1 MTIDGVPGRMH
12 SKRGIDRLP
21 EPLRR
26 CVDQTIAAEA
36 LEGWHPTADHV
47 DALVA
52 LVDDDITF
60 GDYLAQ
66 YRTRYPPE
74 PTRQTTT
81 RMFHRRRTYL
91 IPGTTLLHN
100 NFGADSHGML
110 ADLEFVSTAGRI
122 AGWHRR
128 LADGDVGADDLNFR
142 AIHQELFSD
151 VYAWAGN
158 YRVTEL
164 RRGEDVFAWQSSVH
178 RMTAR
183 IEEAT
188 RAVVG
193 GYSERAAD
201 ALAYQFARLYAE
213 FNHIHPFREGN
224 GRTGTM
230 MLHIVA
236 TLCGRRLDLSTFS
249 RDEWYAASCDSMPFR
264 RDCRANHRPFLPL
277 FVRATS

>member
-52 LVDDDITF
+52 LVDDDVTF

-81 RMFHRRRTYL
+81 RMLHRRRTYL
-91 IPGTTLLHN
+91 IPGTTLLRN

-164 RRGEDVFAWQSSVH
+164 RRGEDVFAWQSSLH

-188 RAVVG
+188 RAVVA

-201 ALAYQFARLYAE
+201 ALADQFARLYAE
-213 FNHIHPFREGN
+213 FCARARSTNASATEVLCLMWRHAPSSSANCSTWSGGSDAN
-224 GRTGTM
+224 CGGRPAE
-230 MLHIVA
+230 V
-236 TLCGRRLDLSTFS
+236 STRPVS
-249 RDEWYAASCDSMPFR
+249 RSPRPSCF
-264 RDCRANHRPFLPL
+264 A
-277 FVRATS
+277 